1 MAPKKR
7 KAKAPAAAAP
17 EPAPA
22 PAESRGDDLW
32 PATPLEGEAFDTLCE
47 MLSSGGFWAR
57 LSDGEPDDGREAAK
71 FVRIHGMRWI
81 NALHPFQDDVR
92 MTPLARACLDSDDWR
107 TIRALLGYGADPNI
121 RDSNGMPPLFEMV
134 ACGDARL
141 RSVCFMLDAGANALA
156 DYKGKSIADVAR
168 ELATDCGDDVGNAH
182 ILKNQWEV
190 IEAKLRPARF
200 AGW

>member
-71 FVRIHGMRWI
+71 FVRGFTGCDGSTRC
-81 NALHPFQDDVR
+81 
-92 MTPLARACLDSDDWR
+92 T
-107 TIRALLGYGADPNI
+107 
-121 RDSNGMPPLFEMV
+121 
-134 ACGDARL
+134 
-141 RSVCFMLDAGANALA
+141 
-156 DYKGKSIADVAR
+156 
-168 ELATDCGDDVGNAH
+168 
-182 ILKNQWEV
+182 
-190 IEAKLRPARF
+190 RF
-200 AGW
+200 KTTCA